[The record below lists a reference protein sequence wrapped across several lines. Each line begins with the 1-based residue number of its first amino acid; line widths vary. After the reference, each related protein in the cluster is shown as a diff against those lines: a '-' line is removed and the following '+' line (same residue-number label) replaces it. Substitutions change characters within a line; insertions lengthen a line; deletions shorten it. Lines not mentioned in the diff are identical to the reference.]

1 MDESEINKLIN
12 SMTKKFQ
19 IGGSLPK
26 AKFENGGIIDCLRN
40 GGSFQ
45 KCKCGDKVAK
55 VAKGAEGV
63 RITQQQDIYP
73 EMTVKRNDG
82 VDGTFKR
89 EYDQYNNRVETLTQR
104 RPDGLVMTTTR
115 TITPDQI
122 DTSYTSGPING
133 MDFQQ
138 YVTPTKYK
146 GMNFLQKMFNKVVPE
161 NWDAK
166 FDRYKNGGELKKC
179 GGPLPKKSKF
189 KK

>member
-1 MDESEINKLIN
+1 MNESEINKLIN

-26 AKFENGGIIDCLRN
+26 AKFENGGMIDCLRD

-55 VAKGAEGV
+55 GAGGV
-63 RITQQQDIYP
+63 RITQQQDVYP

-82 VDGTFKR
+82 VNGTFKR
-89 EYDQYNNRVETLTQR
+89 EYDRYNNRVETLTQR
-104 RPDGLVMTTTR
+104 RPDGLVMATTR

-122 DTSYTSGPING
+122 DTSYTSGPINS

-146 GMNFLQKMFNKVVPE
+146 GMNFLQKMFNKIVPE

-166 FDRYKNGGELKKC
+166 FDRYKNC
-179 GGPLPKKSKF
+179 G
-189 KK
+189 